1 MHSRRT
7 SFGYRISKLH
17 RLVARFIRER
27 VSAMNI
33 EQGQVPFLAE
43 LFHEEGVPQEV
54 LASRL
59 FIDKGVTAR
68 QLARMEQNG
77 LIVRRVNAENKR
89 QKLVFL
95 ADDIRA
101 RREEFFSHLN
111 ALTEA
116 LGAGFSDAERPM
128 ALEFLDRMTEN
139 MLACTTSIDGD

>member
-7 SFGYRISKLH
+7 SFGYRISTLH

-27 VSAMNI
+27 MSEMGI

-68 QLARMEQNG
+68 QLARMEQSG
-77 LIVRRVNAENKR
+77 LIVRRVNMENKR

-95 ADDIRA
+95 AEDIRV
-101 RREEFFSHLN
+101 RREEFFCHLN

-116 LGAGFSDAERPM
+116 LGAGFSERERPM
-128 ALEFLDRMTEN
+128 ALEFLDRMITN
-139 MLACTTSIDGD
+139 MLVSTTAADGD

>member
-1 MHSRRT
+1 MRDRM
-7 SFGYRISKLH
+7 
-17 RLVARFIRER
+17 
-27 VSAMNI
+27 SAMDI

-95 ADDIRA
+95 ADDFRA
-101 RREEFFSHLN
+101 RREEFFGHLN
-111 ALTEA
+111 ALTEM
-116 LGAGFSDAERPM
+116 LGAGLSDAERPM

-139 MLACTTSIDGD
+139 MLACTKPIDGD